1 MPSESGPERFRDY
14 FKYVSTVDAAG
25 IVGVLAL
32 QKEFELGPA
41 AVGLALLF
49 FGLSAYLCVVGIFW
63 LTRTPHWAE
72 GELID
77 WLVLIVFSFTTSGV
91 ALPIVV
97 AVSVQWGVW

>member
-1 MPSESGPERFRDY
+1 MANESGPERFRDY
-14 FKYVSTVDAAG
+14 FKYISTVDAAG

-32 QKEFELGPA
+32 QEEFELGPA
-41 AVGLALLF
+41 TVGLALLF
-49 FGLSAYLCVVGIFW
+49 FGLSAYLCIVGLFW

-91 ALPIVV
+91 ALPIIV
-97 AVSVQWGVW
+97 GVTLE